1 MALVQRTLPSLFNG
15 VSRQPA
21 ILRSADQTEDELNTW
36 AALSS
41 GVGKRP
47 GTEYIARLVDALPA
61 GAHIHAINRD
71 STERYFVII
80 SAGSI
85 RVFDFSG
92 AEKTVN
98 APGGLSYLAGSEYAA
113 VTVADYTFIV
123 NRSKSVSLA
132 EPVASTTPPPEYLRY
147 PSKQWPNGSP
157 FELPDEYASGY
168 TVQYPANPSGTLT
181 GTVGSME
188 ELPAADSTTTPPTA
202 APPVGAI
209 YKVSGNASGSGFMN
223 YYVRWDGSVWNETVM
238 PGLRNSLDE
247 TTMPHCLIREG
258 DGTFTFAPFS
268 WAPRR
273 VGDDTTNPAPTF
285 VGRKIRD
292 VAFYQNRLVFLVDES
307 VVMSCAG
314 DFGNFY
320 RSTVLDLIA
329 SDLVDVA
336 VTTANVAILDFITLF
351 NDGAL
356 LFADQTQF
364 ALSNAEEG
372 VTPASIAIR
381 PLTKYPLSRKA
392 RPAVVNS
399 EVYFAGENAGYSTL
413 YEYTRQSDSDST
425 SAAEI
430 TAHVPGLIPAG
441 LPQLASV
448 PRGLL
453 ALTGGTEAYCYQL
466 YWNGN
471 EKIMSAWRPW
481 RFRGSILSV
490 APVDSVMFLLSKE
503 EDGVYLL
510 RMELADGYKP
520 AKQNFPIHLDKR
532 VDVVG
537 VEAAGSTTIT
547 LPYAVPESA
556 RGSFAVVGGND
567 GEYSYGSISLAD
579 AEWTAANRLVIPR
592 IGLGTVSCGFSYDFH
607 VVLSQQFQLTPQGV
621 PVTSGRL
628 LLRQFILNYTST
640 LNFTVEVWPYGRA
653 SHPSLESGFP
663 KKTVVFTG
671 SVLGTGSA
679 VLGQISPSN
688 GSFPF
693 TVTGDASK
701 AVIKVSD
708 RGHGGAIFSSAEW
721 EGFYN
726 RRS

>member
-1 MALVQRTLPSLFNG
+1 M
-15 VSRQPA
+15 SRQPP
-21 ILRSADQTEDELNTW
+21 ILRSSDQTEDELNTW

-47 GTEYIARLVDALPA
+47 GTEYIAKLTDSLPA
-61 GAHIHAINRD
+61 GAHIHSINRD
-71 STERYFVII
+71 SSERYFVII
-80 SAGSI
+80 SPGSI
-85 RVFDFSG
+85 RVFDFNG
-92 AEKTVN
+92 VEKTVN
-98 APGGLSYLAGSEYAA
+98 APGGWSYLTGSEYAA

-123 NRSKSVSLA
+123 NRSTAVALA
-132 EPVASTTPPPEYLRY
+132 AAGSDTETPPTYLRY
-147 PSKQWPNGSP
+147 PAKQYRPRAGGGL
-157 FELPDEYASGY
+157 ELIEVDYASGSEI
-168 TVQYPANPSGTLT
+168 QYPTNPGGTLT
-181 GTVGSME
+181 GAVGSMD
-188 ELPAADSTTTPPTA
+188 ELPKADSGLTI
-202 APPVGAI
+202 GAI
-209 YKVSGNASGSGFMN
+209 YKVSGNADGTGFMN
-223 YYVRWDGSVWNETVM
+223 YYVRWDGSVWNETVK
-238 PGLRNSLDE
+238 PGLRNALDE
-247 TTMPHCLIREG
+247 KSMPHCLIREAN
-258 DGTFTFAPFS
+258 GTFTFAPFS

-314 DFGNFY
+314 DFGNFF

-364 ALSNAEEG
+364 SLSNAEEG
-372 VTPASIAIR
+372 VTPASVAIR
-381 PLTKYPLSRKA
+381 PLTKYPLSRRA

-399 EVYFAGENAGYSTL
+399 EVYFAGESAGYSTL
-413 YEYTRQSDSDST
+413 YEYTRQAGSDAT

-430 TAHVPGLIPAG
+430 TAHVPGLIPSG
-441 LPQLASV
+441 LTQLVPV

-453 ALTGGTEAYCYQL
+453 ALTGGTSAYCYQL

-481 RFRGSILSV
+481 KFRGNIL
-490 APVDSVMFLLSKE
+490 AAAAIDSVLFLLSE
-503 EDGVYLL
+503 EAGGVYLI

-520 AKQNFPIHLDKR
+520 ATQAFPINLDYQFAAT
-532 VDVVG
+532 G
-537 VEAAGSTTIT
+537 VEANGSTTLT
-547 LPYAVPESA
+547 LPYVLPEESRA
-556 RGSFAVVGGND
+556 DLVVVGGAD
-567 GEYSYGSISLAD
+567 GEYNYGSIRMDDVVWNSP
-579 AEWTAANRLVIPR
+579 TSVTIP
-592 IGLGTVSCGFSYDFH
+592 GTGFGTVSAGLVYDYH
-607 VVLSQQFQLTPQGV
+607 IALSKQYQVTPQGV

-628 LLRQFILNYTST
+628 LLRQFILNYTAT
-640 LNFTVEVWPYGRA
+640 LKFDVEVWPYGLA
-653 SHPSLESGFP
+653 SHPDLEASFP
-663 KKTVVFTG
+663 KKKTTFTG
-671 SVLGTGSA
+671 SVFGSGSA
-679 VLGQISPSN
+679 VLGQSSPPS
-688 GSFPF
+688 GSYAF
-693 TVTGDASK
+693 TVTGDATK

-708 RGHGGAIFSSAEW
+708 RGHGGATFSSAEW